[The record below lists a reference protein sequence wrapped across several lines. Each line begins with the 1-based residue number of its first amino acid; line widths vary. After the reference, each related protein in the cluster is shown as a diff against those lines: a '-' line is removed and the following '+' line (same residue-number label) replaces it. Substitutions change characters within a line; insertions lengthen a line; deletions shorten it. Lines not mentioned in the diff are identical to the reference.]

1 MFTQALTVRFNSRQ
15 HGHAVARNALFV
27 YGHGQLLAMTGDEA
41 MVEKCVENVAQK
53 DENILSLG
61 DVARQ

>member
-1 MFTQALTVRFNSRQ
+1 MHYMSMGT
-15 HGHAVARNALFV
+15 
-27 YGHGQLLAMTGDEA
+27 GQLLALTGDEA